1 MKPKTARFLLT
12 RIHGFT
18 MMDET
23 MPPEPKLIML
33 GVPHSSIW
41 DFVVAWLFARAIGGK
56 PRVMI
61 KQEFFFW
68 PLGALLRSV
77 GAIPVDRSN
86 PIRITKQI
94 IDAMAQSESFHLCIA
109 PEGTRKPVKR
119 WKTGFHTIARATGV
133 PVYLGYFDWGKRKSA
148 MARGSSVPTMPW
160 PTCLPSRSSIRKR
173 ASFRNARAVWPTCNP
188 PLQSSRT
195 TG

>member
-133 PVYLGYFDWGKRKSA
+133 PVYLGYFDWGKKEISHGPRFECTDDA
-148 MARGSSVPTMPW
+148 MADLLAIQKFYQEKGVVPKRQGS
-160 PTCLPSRSSIRKR
+160 L
-173 ASFRNARAVWPTCNP
+173 AY
-188 PLQSSRT
+188 L
-195 TG
+195 